1 LKIKRG
7 IANAG
12 DEIAL
17 VIIKNVEYIT
27 EPNGNDIQITFLNAY
42 SADEQFVITTFTN
55 HDILEIERS
64 NNFIRSASTLTVGS
78 TEYYEVNEL
87 LSGRIKLRTPS
98 VSASYVWLTLN
109 GELLT
114 PEIDYVLEDNFEYI
128 QIDENRLLVD
138 TDVVE
143 VLVFNS
149 RYTKQSFAYRIFK
162 DMLNRTFYK
171 RIDDAISTQLD
182 QPLNYYDTSIV
193 VGDASGL
200 LTPSRATNQSGIVL
214 INGERIEYLEKDG
227 NTLRYLRRGTGG
239 TGVPTTH
246 LAGSV
251 VRDQSPTQTIPYKD
265 ETQTVVLVADGYT
278 VTSTEYEN
286 SEGMS
291 VTSVTYSS
299 NNNTAFPLGGA
310 PIPSIG
316 FPGQVVTVLGTGFK
330 SNVVAI
336 VGNVQCATTYISAT
350 QLTFIP
356 PGNTVGA
363 YDLVILNPAVT
374 IGSTTISATSV
385 VAPGAI
391 KYVQILL
398 PFAPQPDPRSSTN
411 WYKELTEISVT
422 KIIPGRYYKVNTLGN
437 TDWASVGATDQ
448 TGLDFRATAVGTG
461 TGTVYDYSSIPYEYW
476 EGMDIEVFIGGKR
489 LRKSPITVWDESVGP
504 DSPSGDVT
512 LEAEFAVNRVLGTYV
527 RLTDVPMKGAKIIVQ
542 KKVGQVWKP
551 SGVGLV
557 DSQTDQA
564 KFIRAGVANLPGK
577 GTINTVG
584 TGNLIL
590 TTEDGSQLT
599 DEDGTPLIWN

>member
-1 LKIKRG
+1 
-7 IANAG
+7 
-12 DEIAL
+12 
-17 VIIKNVEYIT
+17 
-27 EPNGNDIQITFLNAY
+27 
-42 SADEQFVITTFTN
+42 
-55 HDILEIERS
+55 
-64 NNFIRSASTLTVGS
+64 
-78 TEYYEVNEL
+78 
-87 LSGRIKLRTPS
+87 
-98 VSASYVWLTLN
+98 
-109 GELLT
+109 
-114 PEIDYVLEDNFEYI
+114 
-128 QIDENRLLVD
+128 
-138 TDVVE
+138 
-143 VLVFNS
+143 
-149 RYTKQSFAYRIFK
+149 
-162 DMLNRTFYK
+162 
-171 RIDDAISTQLD
+171 
-182 QPLNYYDTSIV
+182 
-193 VGDASGL
+193 
-200 LTPSRATNQSGIVL
+200 
-214 INGERIEYLEKDG
+214 
-227 NTLRYLRRGTGG
+227 
-239 TGVPTTH
+239 
-246 LAGSV
+246 

-385 VAPGAI
+385 VASGAI